1 MIFGAQYY
9 RPPFPDRSR
18 WEDDLEQMRR
28 SGLDTVQLWACWGW
42 IEPEPGEYS
51 FDDYDE
57 LVALA
62 NQAGLK
68 V

>member
-9 RPPFPDRSR
+9 RPPFPDRSH
-18 WEDDLEQMRR
+18 WKADTEHMRR

-42 IEPEPGEYS
+42 IEPEPGGYC

-57 LVALA
+57 LVRPWPTKPA
-62 NQAGLK
+62 
-68 V
+68 